1 MRARQRAARWLG
13 IFVAALAFSIP
24 ASPSVAAWRLDTS
37 FSGHYASGAPDV
49 DDNRHLYGGTARFT
63 VEGQIGELDLFVD
76 SRWQVADLETTGQPR
91 PEHRLREAYVT
102 LYGDAYDLRIGKQL
116 ILWGR
121 TDRFNPTD
129 NITPTDFRYLTTEQQ
144 GQRFGATG
152 ATLRWYL
159 SPTVDLTAVLVPVFE
174 SSILPRGLTPARLEP
189 AEREPDAGLDDPQ
202 VGLRLNRRSGGIDA
216 SVSVYQGFST
226 LPALNPGAGGGV
238 FVNPEFTA
246 VGADFVTTR
255 GDWAFRGEIA
265 YRDFEPLAGA
275 APDIGPQDDLF
286 VVAGAERWVFDD
298 HLFLIQAMYRYIPDH
313 VSAEAVAPPLQGAAA
328 LNDVIFSQFEN
339 SQWGATISLTS
350 DFLHD
355 RLSTEI
361 GLAGYADPASWA
373 TRIKVDYELARHWRL
388 EGEITAFGG
397 PERTNFGALA
407 DTTRVLL
414 QVTYSP

>member
-1 MRARQRAARWLG
+1 MTGRQRAVRRLG
-13 IFVAALAFSIP
+13 LFVALLAAIL
-24 ASPSVAAWRLDTS
+24 ASPRVAAWRLDTS

-63 VEGQIGELDLFVD
+63 VEGQIGELDLFAD
-76 SRWQVADLETTGQPR
+76 SRWQVADLETTGKPR
-91 PEHRLREAYVT
+91 PEHRLREGYVT

-159 SPTVDLTAVLVPVFE
+159 SPSVDVTAVLVPHFE
-174 SSILPRGLTPARLEP
+174 SSILPRGLVSAGSDPVG
-189 AEREPDAGLDDPQ
+189 REPDAGLDDPQ
-202 VGLRLNRRSGGIDA
+202 MGLRLNRRSGGVDA
-216 SVSVYQGFST
+216 SVSVYEGFST
-226 LPALNPGAGGGV
+226 LPALKPGAGGGA

-246 VGADFVTTR
+246 VGADFVMTR

-265 YRDFEPLAGA
+265 YRDFKPLADV

-286 VVAGAERWVFDD
+286 AVAGAERWVFDD
-298 HLFLIQAMYRYIPDH
+298 HLLLVQGMYRYVPDH

-339 SQWGATISLTS
+339 SQWGTTVSLTS
-350 DFLHD
+350 SFLHD

-361 GLAGYADPASWA
+361 GLAGYFDPGSLAA
-373 TRIKVDYELARHWRL
+373 RMKVDYELARHWRL
-388 EGEITAFGG
+388 EGEITAFAG
-397 PERTNFGALA
+397 PGRTNFGALE